1 LFVYIIILVLL
12 YGSNR
17 LAYEY
22 MALDIMWYTIKY
34 THYHTALVWHHYL
47 PLRLTIN
54 KWTTKQKL
62 DGIDHSPLLIRV
74 WHYGK
79 STSTT
84 LAQYHI
90 PISVVESNH

>member
-1 LFVYIIILVLL
+1 MSKWDDQNGIVVVTRHVGSCFIGLFGIRLGLVF
-12 YGSNR
+12 GSNR

-54 KWTTKQKL
+54 KQTTKQKL
-62 DGIDHSPLLIRV
+62 DG
-74 WHYGK
+74 
-79 STSTT
+79 
-84 LAQYHI
+84 
-90 PISVVESNH
+90 N